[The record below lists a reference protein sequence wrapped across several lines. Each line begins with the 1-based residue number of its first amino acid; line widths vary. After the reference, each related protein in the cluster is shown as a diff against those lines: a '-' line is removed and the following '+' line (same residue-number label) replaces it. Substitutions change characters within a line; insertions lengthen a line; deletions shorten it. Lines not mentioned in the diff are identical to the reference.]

1 MKSIW
6 NRWSGSKFLENI
18 FPTSLV
24 FLVSAGINMEVILL
38 LVVLNSFRIVVI
50 VHTDV
55 LLRAHSVATRLVQAS
70 PSFTEV
76 ACLAHN
82 CSDIF
87 AFFKS
92 VRRVPEFGHRR
103 FPYTYFNHLVA
114 QFIYSLTASLHLIE
128 HGTWMFQMSVATYL
142 HIHLVLCGSTLSI
155 SAVKVD
161 HEQQF
166 VDNVAGSQ
174 AIYGNVLPAVFLML
188 QRPHRFSVVSVTV
201 AKGVRLTITMCHR
214 PGSFSS

>member
-1 MKSIW
+1 MFCS
-6 NRWSGSKFLENI
+6 
-18 FPTSLV
+18 
-24 FLVSAGINMEVILL
+24 
-38 LVVLNSFRIVVI
+38 
-50 VHTDV
+50 VHIRLQHV
-55 LLRAHSVATRLVQAS
+55 WCKPRHRLLRLPAWRTIAATFSHSSNPYDGCRNL
-70 PSFTEV
+70 
-76 ACLAHN
+76 
-82 CSDIF
+82 DI
-87 AFFKS
+87 
-92 VRRVPEFGHRR
+92 ER

-128 HGTWMFQMSVATYL
+128 HGTWLFQMNLATCL

-166 VDNVAGSQ
+166 VDNVAVSQ
-174 AIYGNVLPAVFLML
+174 AIYGNLLSAVFLML
-188 QRPHRFSVVSVTV
+188 QRPHRFSFVSVTV